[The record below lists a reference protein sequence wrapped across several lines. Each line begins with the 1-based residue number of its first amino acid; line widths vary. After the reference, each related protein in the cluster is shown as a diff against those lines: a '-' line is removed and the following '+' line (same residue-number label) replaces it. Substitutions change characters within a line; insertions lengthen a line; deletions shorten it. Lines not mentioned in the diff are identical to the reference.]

1 MLTTKKKVAVTAGLV
16 LSLATFG
23 SKPSQAATLASSDA
37 LVIFSNFNYTSPDI
51 PPDISNY
58 TNVDTDTFTSG
69 TGGKVIATADANAF
83 AASDNAF
90 NNTYS
95 NIIGEDTNYLG
106 RAESLAEIGMFNFS
120 IAKNTLFSFDFNA
133 ILNLETSVDNPQ
145 HESANA
151 YGNIALEL
159 INQANGEVLD
169 YLYILG
175 NISSSNDNDALN
187 YKKSD
192 NITFD
197 PSATIFVKN
206 FGGTQEYAN
215 AITQGTY
222 SRTFTEDTVLSIRES
237 KNNKVSVQVPE
248 PMSCGGIAVAA
259 LMGLSHVLW
268 WYRSCGSD
276 GIMVETQT
284 EART

>member
-51 PPDISNY
+51 SNY
-58 TNVDTDTFTSG
+58 TNVDVDTFASG
-69 TGGKVIATADANAF
+69 TDGKVTATADANAF
-83 AASDNAF
+83 AASTNAF
-90 NNTYS
+90 NNSYS
-95 NIIGEDTNYLG
+95 NIIGKDTNYLG
-106 RAESLAEIGMFNFS
+106 RAESLSEIGMFNFN

-133 ILNLETSVDNPQ
+133 ILNLETTIDNPQ

-151 YGNIALEL
+151 YGKIALEL

-169 YLYILG
+169 YLYIVG
-175 NISSSNDNDALN
+175 NISSINDNDFLEYSN
-187 YKKSD
+187 SES
-192 NITFD
+192 ITFEQN
-197 PSATIFVKN
+197 ATIFVRS

-222 SRTFTEDTVLSIRES
+222 SRTFTEDIVLSIRES
-237 KNNKVSVQVPE
+237 KYNNVSVQVPE

-259 LMGLSHVLW
+259 LMGLWLKRKQKLEH
-268 WYRSCGSD
+268 D
-276 GIMVETQT
+276 
-284 EART
+284 